1 MPPTISSQPLLNR
14 NLQLFVWFRVLFN
27 ARFYYPVFAIL
38 FFDFGLSPLDFYILN
53 GVVWTLAS
61 ILLEVPSGALADRF
75 GRRTLLIAA
84 AILMVLE
91 MAVFC
96 FTPSGGGAH
105 VFFLFLINRILSGS
119 AEAAASGADEALA
132 YDSIPAQDRE
142 TIWPRVQSRLM
153 ASQSIAMI
161 IALNVGAFCYGLQ
174 EAPFHLS
181 KELAM
186 RLPIFLCL
194 ISSLAT
200 LAVTLKMREP
210 DRSDPAIP
218 LTIGDSFRST
228 LRTAQW
234 IWKHPAPFY
243 IVLVLVFF
251 DSIVRLFY
259 TVASSYHS
267 LIGIDPR
274 YFGLIGTAANL
285 VGLLTAPWI
294 SHLVANHSPR
304 FNYRLAALVILAGLW
319 LLSRQIPLW
328 GVLVSIPLGMGMR
341 HIHAASSQ
349 YLNRVTDSAHRATV
363 LSFRGLAM
371 MAFYGIL
378 NLFAIGQVLAA
389 QPSGAAKIAVWDQ
402 EMGNEIIRQTSSVW
416 WLWFVA
422 GLLLLTAFRHWR
434 YGLSINEIVTAVA
447 PHNSKPTR
455 AL

>member
-1 MPPTISSQPLLNR
+1 MPSASPKPPPLDQ
-14 NLQLFVWFRVLFN
+14 NLRLFVWFRVLFN

-38 FFDFGLSPLDFYILN
+38 FFDFGLSPLEFYILN
-53 GVVWTLAS
+53 GVVWTIAS

-75 GRRTLLIAA
+75 GRKALLVTSSV
-84 AILMVLE
+84 LMVLE
-91 MAVFC
+91 MVVFGL
-96 FTPSGGGAH
+96 TPSGGGAH
-105 VFFLFLINRILSGS
+105 VFALFFLNRILSGA

-132 YDSIPAQDRE
+132 YDSIPPVDRE
-142 TIWPRVQSRLM
+142 TVWPRVQSRLM

-161 IALNVGAFCYGLQ
+161 IALNIGAFCYGLQ
-174 EAPFHLS
+174 EPPFHVD

-194 ISSLAT
+194 LSALAT

-210 DRSDPAIP
+210 QRETGSIQE
-218 LTIGDSFRST
+218 TVRDSFRGT
-228 LRTAQW
+228 MRAAQW
-234 IWKHPAPFY
+234 IWNHPAPFY

-285 VGLLTAPWI
+285 AGLITAPWI
-294 SHLVANHSPR
+294 SLLVANHTPR
-304 FNYRLAALVILAGLW
+304 FNYRVAALLILAGLC
-319 LLSRQIPLW
+319 LLALQIPVW

-341 HIHAASSQ
+341 HIHAASSH

-371 MAFYGIL
+371 MAFYAL
-378 NLFAIGQVLAA
+378 VNLLAIGQVLAA
-389 QPSGAAKIAVWDQ
+389 QRGETIAVWDQ
-402 EMGNEIIRQTSSVW
+402 AMGNEIIRQTSASW
-416 WLWFVA
+416 WIWFVI
-422 GLLLLTAFRHWR
+422 GLVALTAFRHWR
-434 YGLSINEIVTAVA
+434 YRLPINAIVAMDVQA
-447 PHNSKPTR
+447 
-455 AL
+455 

>member
-1 MPPTISSQPLLNR
+1 VPSAVLKPPPLDR
-14 NLQLFVWFRVLFN
+14 NLRLFVWFRVLFN

-38 FFDFGLSPLDFYILN
+38 FFDFGLSPLQFYLLN
-53 GVVWTLAS
+53 GVVWTMAS

-75 GRRTLLIAA
+75 GRKSLLVTSAV
-84 AILMVLE
+84 LMMVE

-96 FTPSGGGAH
+96 LTPSGGGAP
-105 VFFLFLINRILSGS
+105 VFALFFLNRILSGA

-132 YDSIPAQDRE
+132 YDSIPPAERE
-142 TIWPRVQSRLM
+142 TVWPRVQSHLM
-153 ASQSIAMI
+153 GSQAVAMI
-161 IALNVGAFCYGLQ
+161 VALNVGAFCYGLK
-174 EAPFHLS
+174 EAPFHLD

-194 ISSLAT
+194 LSSFAT
-200 LAVTLKMREP
+200 LAVTLMMREP
-210 DRSDPAIP
+210 DREGSTVVP
-218 LTIGDSFRST
+218 TIRESFQKTMEAAR
-228 LRTAQW
+228 W
-234 IWKHPAPFY
+234 ILKHPAPFY

-285 VGLLTAPWI
+285 VGLATAPWI
-294 SHLVANHSPR
+294 SLLVSDYSPR
-304 FNYRLAALVILAGLW
+304 FNYRMAAILILAGLG
-319 LLSRQIPLW
+319 LLALQIPLW

-349 YLNRVTDSAHRATV
+349 YLNRVTESAHRATV

-371 MAFYGIL
+371 MGFYGIL
-378 NLFAIGQVLAA
+378 NLLAIGQVLAA
-389 QPSGAAKIAVWDQ
+389 QPQGEKITVWDQ
-402 EMGNEIIRQTSSVW
+402 EMGNEIIRRTSASW

-422 GLLLLTAFRHWR
+422 GIVLLTVFRHWR
-434 YGLSINEIVTAVA
+434 YGMSINEIVGQ
-447 PHNSKPTR
+447 PKPRSSEKRT
-455 AL
+455 

>member
-1 MPPTISSQPLLNR
+1 MPAAVVKPPPLDR

-38 FFDFGLSPLDFYILN
+38 FFDFGLSPLQFYLLN

-75 GRRTLLIAA
+75 GRKSLLVASA
-84 AILMVLE
+84 CLMVAE

-96 FTPSGGGAH
+96 LTPRGGGAH
-105 VFFLFLINRILSGS
+105 VFALFFLNRILSGA

-132 YDSIPAQDRE
+132 YDSIRPEDRE
-142 TIWPRVQSRLM
+142 TVWPRVQSLLIS
-153 ASQSIAMI
+153 SQAVAMI
-161 IALNVGAFCYGLQ
+161 VALNVGAFCYGLQ
-174 EAPFHLS
+174 EAPFLLDP
-181 KELAM
+181 EIAI

-194 ISSLAT
+194 LSSFAT
-200 LAVTLKMREP
+200 LAVTLNLREP
-210 DRSDPAIP
+210 EREAGGSASA
-218 LTIGDSFRST
+218 TIRESFA
-228 LRTAQW
+228 RTMDAARW

-267 LIGIDPR
+267 LIGIDPKS
-274 YFGLIGTAANL
+274 FGLIGTAANL

-294 SHLVANHSPR
+294 RDLVADRTPR
-304 FNYRLAALVILAGLW
+304 FNYRMAAVLILAGLF
-319 LLSRQIPLW
+319 LLSLQIPIW
-328 GVLVSIPLGMGMR
+328 GVLVTIPLGMGMR
-341 HIHAASSQ
+341 QIHAASSQ

-371 MAFYGIL
+371 MAFYGLL
-378 NLFAIGQVLAA
+378 NVLAIGQVLSA
-389 QPSGAAKIAVWDQ
+389 QPQGTVTVWDQ
-402 EMGNEIIRQTSSVW
+402 HMSNEIIRRTSSHW

-422 GLLLLTAFRHWR
+422 GIAILTVFRHWR
-434 YGLSINEIVTAVA
+434 YGMSVNEIVGGKRPIART
-447 PHNSKPTR
+447 
-455 AL
+455 